1 MKLISQFI
9 LGVASAAFLAGGA
22 SAQVVVNIG
31 GAQAFGD
38 ATHRAI
44 KNKLT
49 AGGAFTYAYTGTDIN
64 KAQKSV
70 WNGTIA
76 GRSVIV
82 RTAFTGS
89 TDGIRI
95 VAQNLTP
102 SPTGGEAGFLSTGY
116 VNGGAGLSQG
126 TAGGTQLPTS
136 GNTNQLDV
144 ADAAAVDTF
153 QNSVIY
159 RTPNLVDKLVGA
171 GAYVFVASKDAPV
184 SVPSQVVALVTT
196 SGSTTATVPNASTLS
211 VSQSLVANAN
221 IAAGTYISAIVNGT
235 TITLSSPAIAGD
247 GVTPINTTFNAYEG
261 LSNITQ
267 QQAQALWNVGN
278 LPLALFSGSSADRLR
293 LVTPTFQTPGINYP
307 APVQVFATGR
317 DYGSGARVVSF
328 IETGIGGETN
338 VRQYRPII
346 SSNVVTSQ
354 QLYPA
359 VTINGISFPAGA
371 DGNTS
376 NGNLATTVLK
386 ASTLASIGGYYI
398 SYLPT
403 LDAANAI
410 AQGAHLLKYNGV
422 LYSPEAVSEGAYPLW
437 AYEHLLYKSSL
448 TSDQKAVLDAIAQQ
462 LRDVDATLL
471 ISALRVARPVDGG
484 IITNDY

>member
-1 MKLISQFI
+1 MKAFSKFTL
-9 LGVASAAFLAGGA
+9 VAATAALFAGGA
-22 SAQVVVNIG
+22 SAQVLINIG

-44 KNKLT
+44 KNKLI
-49 AGGAFTYAYTGTDIN
+49 AGGAYTYAYTGTDIN

-70 WNGTIA
+70 WSGTIA
-76 GRSVIV
+76 GQSVIV

-116 VNGGAGLSQG
+116 VTGTPGLSQG
-126 TAGGTQLPTS
+126 TLGGTQLATS
-136 GNTNQLDV
+136 GTTNQLDV
-144 ADAAAVDTF
+144 ADAAAVDNY
-153 QNSVIY
+153 QNSTIY
-159 RTPNLVDKLVGA
+159 RSPQLIDRVVGA

-184 SVPSQVVALVTT
+184 AVPTQVVALVTT
-196 SGSTTATVPNASTLS
+196 NGSPTATVPNTSTLS
-211 VSQSLVANAN
+211 VGQTLTANAN
-221 IAAGTYISAIVNGT
+221 VAAGTYISAIVNGT
-235 TITLSSPAIAGD
+235 TITLSVNALAGD
-247 GVTPINTTFNAYEG
+247 GVTPLNTTFKAYEG

-278 LPLALFSGSSADRLR
+278 LPLAVFSGSASDRTR
-293 LVTPTFQTPGINYP
+293 LVTPTFQTAGLIYP

-317 DYGSGARVVSF
+317 DYGSGARVTAL
-328 IETGIGGETN
+328 IETAIGGETN
-338 VRQYRPII
+338 VRQYRPTVT
-346 SSNVVTSQ
+346 SNVVTDQ
-354 QLYPA
+354 VLYPA

-403 LDAANAI
+403 LDAANAV

-422 LYSPEAVSEGAYPLW
+422 LYTPEAVSEGAYPLW
-437 AYEHLLYKSSL
+437 AFEHLLWKASL
-448 TSDQKAVLDAIAQQ
+448 SNNQKAVLEAIAQQ
-462 LRDVDATLL
+462 LKDVDATLL
-471 ISALRVARPVDGG
+471 TSALKVTRPVDGG